1 MTPLRLMLPS
11 FPADAARP
19 DLRSLGFSEL
29 SALVSR
35 LGERPYRARQ
45 LYSWLHRKGAAS
57 LDAMTDLPRAFR
69 ERLAAETRLATL
81 AVDAVQESSDG
92 TRKYRMRTQ
101 DGKFIESVYMPDE
114 AGPESF
120 DPEADEEELGPATRV
135 RRTLCVS
142 TQAGCAIGCGFC
154 MTATKGLVR
163 NPTAGAISD
172 QIYPVNADLRRIGVP
187 GGRPLPNLV
196 SLGMG
201 DRKRAG

>member
-1 MTPLRLMLPS
+1 MLPLL
-11 FPADAARP
+11 DEAARP

-35 LGERPYRARQ
+35 LGEQPYRARQ

-57 LDAMTDLPRAFR
+57 LAAMTDLPRAVR

-142 TQAGCAIGCGFC
+142 TQVGCAMGCGFC
-154 MTATKGLVR
+154 MTATMRLGR
-163 NPTAGAISD
+163 NLSAGEICD
-172 QIYPVNADLRRIGVP
+172 QISRLKAHLHR
-187 GGRPLPNLV
+187 LPAP
-196 SLGMG
+196 
-201 DRKRAG
+201 R